1 MLPAAAT
8 LPVSTPPPA
17 GVVPPQRSVWVVTL
31 DYTNEWANGAH
42 LRTFSI
48 AREWVRLGAEVHF
61 IALESERTNPALPEP
76 YLTRLRDERVIT
88 GFDRLR
94 QRHPRLRGKLARSVV
109 HPLARD
115 VMLGPERRAMIAEL
129 DVLTR
134 RLSPNAV
141 VFTDRH
147 VLFAAPHLR
156 RYAPVTVDWKDS
168 MRLQQSRA
176 VRAAVQRRN
185 WPHAAARLFEAWEA
199 GLEER
204 YYGQRTDH
212 HVVVS
217 PVDAAMMTR
226 MLGPTAVVHTIANG
240 IRQRPT
246 TPTGRREPNR
256 LIFTGTMDFRPNYE
270 AAEWFIQR
278 VLPRIVARRPDV
290 RFVVAGANPG
300 PGLRALAGPNVE
312 VTGWVDDMPTELARS
327 ALYVAPMVSGS
338 GFKNKVV
345 EALAAGTHVVGT
357 QFAFEFLPDRLRSL
371 FAPADRPERLAN
383 EVLRALD
390 DPAGNDATVARF
402 WQIARDDYDWARVAD
417 YFARAI
423 AAPHAQRP
431 RVPA

>member
-1 MLPAAAT
+1 MT
-8 LPVSTPPPA
+8 LNYRH
-17 GVVPPQRSVWVVTL
+17 GWGH
-31 DYTNEWANGAH
+31 GAH

-48 AREWVRLGAEVHF
+48 AREWVRRGAEVHF
-61 IALESERTNPALPEP
+61 IALESERTDPALPEP
-76 YLTRLRDERVIT
+76 YLTRLRDEQVIT

-94 QRHPRLRGKLARSVV
+94 QRHPRLRGKLARSVM

-129 DVLTR
+129 DVLAR
-134 RLSPNAV
+134 RISPSAF

-147 VLFAAPHLR
+147 VLFAAMHLR

-168 MRLQQSRA
+168 LRLQWARGVRTA
-176 VRAAVQRRN
+176 VHRREWSLAATG
-185 WPHAAARLFEAWEA
+185 LFEAWEA

-204 YYGQRTDH
+204 YYGLRTDH
-212 HVVVS
+212 NVVVS

-240 IRQRPT
+240 IRHRPT

-256 LIFTGTMDFRPNYE
+256 LIFTGAMDFRPNFE

-278 VLPRIVARRPDV
+278 VLPRIVARRPEV
-290 RFVVAGANPG
+290 RFVVAGANPW
-300 PGLRALAGPNVE
+300 PGLRALVGPNVE
-312 VTGWVDDMPTELARS
+312 VTGWVDDMQAELARS
-327 ALYVAPMVSGS
+327 ALYVAPMISGS

-357 QFAFEFLPDRLRSL
+357 RFAFEFLPEGLRSL
-371 FAPADRPERLAN
+371 FAPADHPDRLADV
-383 EVLRALD
+383 VLHALD

-402 WQIARDDYDWARVAD
+402 WQLARDDYDWARVAE

-423 AAPHAQRP
+423 MAPHTRRP
-431 RVPA
+431 LVPG

>member
-1 MLPAAAT
+1 MLPATAT
-8 LPVSTPPPA
+8 FPVSTPPAA
-17 GVVPPQRSVWVVTL
+17 GVVPPPRSGWVVTL
-31 DYTNEWANGAH
+31 DYGNGWAHGAH

-48 AREWVRLGAEVHF
+48 AREWVRRGAEVHF
-61 IALESERTNPALPEP
+61 VAVESERTDPALPEP
-76 YLTRLRDERVIT
+76 YLTRLRDEGVIT

-94 QRHPRLRGKLARSVV
+94 QRHPRLRGKLARGVA

-115 VMLGPERRAMIAEL
+115 VVLGPERRAMLAEFDAL
-129 DVLTR
+129 AR
-134 RLSPNAV
+134 RLAPSAF

-156 RYAPVTVDWKDS
+156 RYAPVTGDWKDS
-168 MRLQQSRA
+168 MRLQQGRA
-176 VRAAVQRRN
+176 VRAAVVRRD
-185 WPHAAARLFEAWEA
+185 WPRAAAGVFEAWEA

-204 YYGQRTDH
+204 YYGLRTDH

-226 MLGPTAVVHTIANG
+226 LLGPTAAVHTIPNG
-240 IRQRPT
+240 IRERPIT
-246 TPTGRREPNR
+246 STGPRERNR
-256 LIFTGTMDFRPNYE
+256 LIFTGAMGFRPNYE

-278 VLPRIVARRPDV
+278 VLPRIVARRPEV
-290 RFVVAGANPG
+290 RFVVAGADPR
-300 PGLRALAGPNVE
+300 PSLRALAGPNVE
-312 VTGWVDDMPTELARS
+312 VTGWVDDMRAELARS

-357 QFAFEFLPDRLRSL
+357 QFAFEFLPDGLRSL
-371 FAPADRPERLAN
+371 FAPANGPEQLAD

-402 WQIARDDYDWARVAD
+402 WQLARDDYDWVHIAGDFARV
-417 YFARAI
+417 I
-423 AAPHAQRP
+423 AAPHAPRP
-431 RVPA
+431 LVTA